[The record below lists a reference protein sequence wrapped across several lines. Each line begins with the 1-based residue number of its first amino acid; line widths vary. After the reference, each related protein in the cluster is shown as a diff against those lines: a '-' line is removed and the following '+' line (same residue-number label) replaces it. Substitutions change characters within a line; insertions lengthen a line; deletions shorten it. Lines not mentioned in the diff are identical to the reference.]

1 MIART
6 LKYNEK
12 DSIEIFTNDSRYHC
26 LLFCCTFWHRWLNRI
41 NTLHGT
47 PFHFVSFQSVSVR
60 FVSFFRRRVCVCV
73 CLVCTLCMYENNVHP
88 CNPSSMNM
96 YVSTSQLW
104 TQKVFGVQCSWIEHI
119 FYNVHDD
126 LFIVVCIAATPH
138 SNEQGTTST
147 DDDGPGT
154 SSSPSAESLNDGSN
168 LNQLREKKSE
178 GKRVNRM
185 LKSE

>member
-1 MIART
+1 MKRIQLKFLRTTLVTIAFCSVAHSDIADWI
-6 LKYNEK
+6 E
-12 DSIEIFTNDSRYHC
+12 SIHC
-26 LLFCCTFWHRWLNRI
+26 MAHHFI
-41 NTLHGT
+41 S
-47 PFHFVSFQSVSVR
+47 FHFNLCLFGSFHFSVDEC
-60 FVSFFRRRVCVCV
+60 VCVCV
-73 CLVCTLCMYENNVHP
+73 CPVCTLCMYENNVHP

-119 FYNVHDD
+119 FYNLHDD